1 MVDTKI
7 SELPVATSI
16 ASPDV
21 APIVQG
27 GATKQADV
35 SLFGGS
41 FLSAE
46 TVRIDPVYGD
56 DSTGVMGNLSK
67 PFATTQGA
75 IDAFELLNPLPSNP
89 IILIGGNAVAGFS
102 TILPYLTVIGA
113 NAIET
118 VGSLRTA
125 SAITSN
131 ITMSATDGP
140 EANTVVLILV
150 GCWTNHTVNFDGAAP
165 LQELNLINSAGNPS
179 VAFNATTQAS
189 INGVAL
195 GGVNGSF
202 SRVVNVLY
210 QGGNGTFLAL
220 QDISATGTISS
231 TDGTDVYLVRST
243 VTNIAASINN
253 LFLNDSFIVGT
264 NSAGTTNTNF
274 GNVLFNPA
282 NWDFSSLPTSLP
294 TQVGK
299 AWIDTTGGFNI
310 VKVKL

>member
-1 MVDTKI
+1 MADTKI
-7 SELPVATSI
+7 SELPVATAI

-21 APIVQG
+21 ALIVQG
-27 GATKQADV
+27 GVTKQADV

-41 FLSAE
+41 FLSNE
-46 TVRIDPVYGD
+46 TVRVDPVYGD

-210 QGGNGTFLAL
+210 QGGVDTFLSL

-264 NSAGTTNTNF
+264 NAAGTTNTNF